1 MDLELTKQFE
11 LLLSKLNFSDE
22 KVQFGWDFRL
32 IDDYTVRFQPFG
44 SLNAESYRILEERF
58 NKIQL
63 GYFKNAEFLVFLFDF
78 SRFKKASPDIRSQ
91 IMEGKV
97 FKDERINIIV
107 YGMNYFVST
116 LAKVISNRQVSKR
129 LFVVKDENASL
140 ETAKLLISN
149 YRLKKVEELQSPNY
163 YLQPEN
169 TIKIQG
175 RSFTVLSR
183 QAWTYND
190 PSSDYS
196 YKIDIIDDNILV
208 ARPSGYIKYQNSVM
222 ANVLFDKV
230 VNSELKEGAKY
241 YRIQDYTSVSGSE
254 NRARRDFSDYI
265 INGIG
270 RINLVVFYGLNR
282 IMKTVVSLGK
292 LVNPAFEKVR
302 IADTFDNALE
312 QIVADKYKNAPSLN
326 KSEKGETVA
335 LEYQS
340 PEEEIAD
347 LKAHNKSLIK
357 ENDRYVKILFDRISK
372 ITFGASKDYV
382 PVKVDE
388 DNPFYDLFGAVQ
400 LLYEDFGELQNDR
413 NDIYQKVKRMISE
426 HTREIKDLKVDN
438 SSKLKSKN
446 NFIRTRAHELSLS
459 LDAILNA
466 IQLFRQEEDP
476 KVRKSLLEILKMAS
490 ITLQDGISQLKSN
503 IEDDYESDMI
513 SESMFNYRKNIIQLV
528 EVSRLGHAGGR
539 IIFEN
544 KVEDSMPTFLIG
556 DKRKFNQIVNVYL
569 ENAIKYT
576 RDGFIKVYT
585 HVVDKTATQTRFKLI
600 VEDSGIGID
609 KYTQA
614 HLFKNEFVENE
625 RAETEGK
632 GFGLLIAKNLARI
645 LDAEVGF
652 ESEKGE
658 GSKFW
663 LELTLNIGYHDKV
676 SQMHAVRDQRKQKT
690 KKNLPFDG
698 NRALLIFED
707 DIRRNLLDHI
717 LRKKGIQSR
726 AKLNYEFFD
735 DIDGKF
741 DFVFICLQLT
751 GGKEL
756 SSFKLLK
763 NSIDAKNDFVK
774 PIYIACV
781 DSEIDPILEDYRRA
795 GIDYFMNRSFRIA
808 DIDKFFEDLK

>member
-11 LLLSKLNFSDE
+11 TLLIELAFSDE
-22 KVQFGWDFRL
+22 EGRSGWNYSL
-32 IDDYTVRFQPFG
+32 IDDYTIQFQAYG
-44 SLNAESYRILEERF
+44 SLDIESYKVLAECF
-58 NKIQL
+58 KKIQL
-63 GYFKNAEFLVFLFDF
+63 MYFENEEYLVFLFDF
-78 SRFKKASPDIRSQ
+78 SSFKKATSDVRFR
-91 IMEGKV
+91 IMESNI
-97 FKDERINIIV
+97 FKDERVSIV
-107 YGMNYFVST
+107 LYGMNYFVST
-116 LAKVISNRQVSKR
+116 IAKIISNRQVSKR

-149 YRLKKVEELQSPNY
+149 YRLKKVAEIQRPNY
-163 YLQPEN
+163 YSQPEN
-169 TIKIQG
+169 TIKISG
-175 RSFTVLSR
+175 RSYTVLSR

-230 VNSELKEGAKY
+230 VNSELKEGDKY

-254 NRARRDFSDYI
+254 NRARRDFTDYI

-270 RINLVVFYGLNR
+270 KINLVVFFGLNR
-282 IMKTVVSLGK
+282 TMKTVVRLGK
-292 LVNPAFEKVR
+292 LVHPAFVKVK
-302 IADTFDNALE
+302 IADTFDQALE
-312 QIVADKYKNAPSLN
+312 QIVADKYKNAPIEKKTETGAPVSI
-326 KSEKGETVA
+326 KYRSPSEEN
-335 LEYQS
+335 
-340 PEEEIAD
+340 AD
-347 LKAHNKSLIK
+347 LKAKSKSLIK
-357 ENDRYVKILFDRISK
+357 ENDRFGKILFDRISK
-372 ITFGASKDYV
+372 ITFGDSKDYV

-388 DNPFYDLFGAVQ
+388 NNPFYDLFGAVQ
-400 LLYEDFGELQNDR
+400 LLYEDFDELRNDR
-413 NDIYQKVKRMISE
+413 NDIRLKLKRMISE
-426 HTREIKDLKVDN
+426 YTREIKDLKVDN

-446 NFIRTRAHELSLS
+446 NFIRRSGHELSLS
-459 LDAILNA
+459 LDAILDA
-466 IQLFRQEEDP
+466 IQLLRQEENP
-476 KVRKSLLEILKMAS
+476 EVKKSLLEIVKMAS
-490 ITLQDGISQLKSN
+490 ITLQDGIGQLKSN
-503 IEDDYESDMI
+503 IEDDYASNMI

-528 EVSRLGHAGGR
+528 EVSRLGCSGGR

-544 KVEDSMPTFLIG
+544 KIEDSMPTFLIG

-585 HVVDKTATQTRFKLI
+585 RVIDKTATQTRFRLI

-609 KYTQA
+609 KYTQT
-614 HLFKNEFVENE
+614 HLFKSEQNENDNGDH
-625 RAETEGK
+625 EGK

-645 LDAEVGF
+645 LDAEVGY
-652 ESEKGE
+652 ESEKGV

-676 SQMHAVRDQRKQKT
+676 SQMHAVRDQRKQKV
-690 KKNLPFDG
+690 KKSLPFDG

-726 AKLNYEFFD
+726 VKLNYEFFD
-735 DIDGKF
+735 DITGKF
-741 DFVFICLQLT
+741 DFVFIFLQLT
-751 GGKEL
+751 GGREL
-756 SSFKLLK
+756 SSFKMLK
-763 NSIDAKNDFVK
+763 NVIDAKNDFEK

-781 DSEIDPILEDYRRA
+781 DSVIDPILEDYRRV
-795 GIDYFMNRSFRIA
+795 GVDYFLNKSFRIA